1 VSTIFHLILCLA
13 SLFGA
18 PDSTGQPVRRP
29 TLAVLSLTPGK
40 GIDSA
45 AVQQLTEQ
53 LETDI
58 LATGRIRLLERRQ
71 IRNILAEQGFQ
82 QSGACDSSDCQVQV
96 GRLLGVE
103 EIVVGETGREGQVT
117 TLAAR
122 VVSISTGAILSSHIV
137 DVKGGLDAMARV
149 GVPEVAGVLMGTRK
163 APATRELLTDK
174 RTFWLPWIVGG
185 GAVLLGGGAWF
196 AWQQMETPTPAPAR
210 SSYSV
215 TVETR

>member
-1 VSTIFHLILCLA
+1 MQRSFFSTL
-13 SLFGA
+13 
-18 PDSTGQPVRRP
+18 
-29 TLAVLSLTPGK
+29 VLSLLLPALALAQPSRVPMVAVMPFSGRSLDADALEGIASALSSDLLNTGK
-40 GIDSA
+40 FRVMERSQMDA
-45 AVQQLTEQ
+45 
-53 LETDI
+53 I
-58 LATGRIRLLERRQ
+58 LK
-71 IRNILAEQGFQ
+71 EQGFQ